1 MFLQQVSIEY
11 ILWSI
16 KILCIRIAVSGQT
29 SGVTATFVSVAE
41 NTPKANQ
48 HSVQIRS
55 IVNNGATYLFQVGET
70 LNGVTSGVTATI
82 IAVEYNNFVRNED
95 D

>member
-1 MFLQQVSIEY
+1 MFLQQVSLLNI
-11 ILWSI
+11 
-16 KILCIRIAVSGQT
+16 SGASRYSASESLSGAT
-29 SGVTATFVSVAE
+29 TGVTATFVSVAE

-48 HSVQIRS
+48 QTVQIRS

-82 IAVEYNNFVRNED
+82 KSVEYTKFVRNED